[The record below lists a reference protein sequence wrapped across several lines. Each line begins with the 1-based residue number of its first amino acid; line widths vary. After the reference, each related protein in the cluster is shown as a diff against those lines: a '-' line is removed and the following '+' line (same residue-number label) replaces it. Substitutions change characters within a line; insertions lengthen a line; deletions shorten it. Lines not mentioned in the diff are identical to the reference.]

1 MPRFAPLPER
11 RPAIVAGASAG
22 IGEATAIE
30 LAARGFP
37 VALGAR
43 RVEKLDDLVGKIR
56 ADGGEAV
63 GFHLDVTDPNS
74 VKAFVAS
81 AVDAL
86 GEIEVLV
93 AGAGDTYFG
102 KLADISSDDFNSQL
116 QIHLVGANRLAGAV
130 LPGMIERQRG
140 DLIFVGSD
148 VALRQRPHMGA
159 YGAAKAALVAMVTN
173 FQMELEGT
181 GVRASIVHPGPTK
194 TSMGWSLPAE
204 SIGPALEDWAKWGQA
219 RHDYFLR
226 ASDLARA
233 IAFVAETPR
242 GGFIANMEL
251 QPEAPLADHQ
261 RPSEARPWRG
271 GIAVMSTTKEVQRV
285 SGGEEEHGHLE
296 EFRTDPIGL
305 MQRIR
310 DECGDVGWFQL
321 ADKQVV
327 MLSGSEA
334 NEFFFRS
341 SDSDLNQA
349 EAYPFMTPIFG
360 EGVVFDADPE
370 RRAEMLH
377 NTALRG
383 EQMKGHAATI
393 ENEVKKIIADWGD
406 EGEIELLDFFSELTI
421 YTSTACLIGLKF
433 REQLDSR
440 FAHYYHQL
448 ERGTDPLCYVDP
460 YLDIE
465 SFRIRDESR
474 VKLVALVQEIMDGRI
489 ANPPKGKEDRDLLDV
504 LVSIRDDEGNPRFT
518 ANEVTGM
525 FISLM
530 FAGHHTS
537 SGTSAWT
544 LIELLRHP
552 DVYAQ
557 VQQELDELYADG
569 QEVSFH
575 ALRQIPKLDN
585 SLKETLRLHPPLI
598 ILMRVAQDEFE
609 VAGFPIHKGQMVAA
623 SPAIS
628 NRIPEDFPDPDG
640 FDPDRYEKPRQEDL
654 INRWTWIPFGAGKHR
669 CVGAAFAQMQIK
681 AIFSVLLR
689 EYEFEMSQPSE
700 SYQNDHSKM
709 VVQLA
714 QPAKVRYRRRQRKS
728 KSTSWAATALN
739 STTDLCQGHAM
750 CELEAPD
757 VFAVPKRG
765 VVEILDSEPPDDIR
779 EDVERAI
786 EMCPT
791 QALFI

>member
-1 MPRFAPLPER
+1 MPRFEPLPER
-11 RPAIVAGASAG
+11 RPAIVAGASSG

-30 LAARGFP
+30 LAAHGFP

-43 RVEKLDDLVGKIR
+43 RVEKLDDIVGKIN

-74 VKAFVAS
+74 VKSFVAQS
-81 AVDAL
+81 VDAL
-86 GEIEVLV
+86 GDIEVLV

-102 KLADISSDDFNSQL
+102 KLAEITTDEFESQL
-116 QIHLVGANRLAGAV
+116 QIHLIGANRLASAV
-130 LPGMIERQRG
+130 LPGMLDRQRG

-159 YGAAKAALVAMVTN
+159 YGAAKAALLAMVNN

-204 SIGPALEDWAKWGQA
+204 KIGPALEDWAKWGQA

-226 ASDLARA
+226 AADLGRA
-233 IAFVAETPR
+233 ITFVAETPR

-251 QPEAPLADHQ
+251 QPEAPLAVTKDRQKLALGEEGMPGHD
-261 RPSEARPWRG
+261 SNA
-271 GIAVMSTTKEVQRV
+271 TTANTAIVPRV

-321 ADKQVV
+321 VDKHVIF
-327 MLSGSEA
+327 LSGAEA

-341 SDSDLNQA
+341 ADEDLDQA

-360 EGVVFDADPE
+360 KGVVFDASPE
-370 RRAEMLH
+370 RRKEMLH
-377 NTALRG
+377 NSALRG

-393 ENEVKKIIADWGD
+393 EGEVKKMIANWGD

-433 REQLDSR
+433 REQLDHR
-440 FAHYYHQL
+440 FAEYYHEL

-460 YLDIE
+460 YLPIE
-465 SFRIRDESR
+465 SFQRRDEAR
-474 VKLVALVQEIMDGRI
+474 VKLVALVQEIMNQRI
-489 ANPPKGKEDRDLLDV
+489 ANPPTDKADRDMLDV
-504 LVSIRDDEGNPRFT
+504 LVSIKDEEGNPRFS
-518 ANEVTGM
+518 ADEVTGM

-544 LIELLRHP
+544 LIELIRHP
-552 DVYAQ
+552 EAYAE
-557 VQQELDELYADG
+557 VLTELEELYSDG

-585 SLKETLRLHPPLI
+585 VVKETLRLHPPLI
-598 ILMRVAQDEFE
+598 ILMRVAKGEFE
-609 VAGFPIHKGQMVAA
+609 VAGL
-623 SPAIS
+623 
-628 NRIPEDFPDPDG
+628 PD
-640 FDPDRYEKPRQEDL
+640 
-654 INRWTWIPFGAGKHR
+654 
-669 CVGAAFAQMQIK
+669 
-681 AIFSVLLR
+681 S
-689 EYEFEMSQPSE
+689 
-700 SYQNDHSKM
+700 
-709 VVQLA
+709 
-714 QPAKVRYRRRQRKS
+714 RRRLRRGI
-728 KSTSWAATALN
+728 AG
-739 STTDLCQGHAM
+739 DL
-750 CELEAPD
+750 EPD
-757 VFAVPKRG
+757 SRG
-765 VVEILDSEPPDDIR
+765 LPRP
-779 EDVERAI
+779 ERLQ
-786 EMCPT
+786 PGS
-791 QALFI
+791 L